1 MTIHVVGANMV
12 LSSTCMALIHNINNP
27 FAGSNGEASMR
38 AASGELR
45 N

>member
-1 MTIHVVGANMV
+1 MTFHVVGANIG
-12 LSSTCMALIHNINNP
+12 LSFEYMTLIHYINNP

-38 AASGELR
+38 